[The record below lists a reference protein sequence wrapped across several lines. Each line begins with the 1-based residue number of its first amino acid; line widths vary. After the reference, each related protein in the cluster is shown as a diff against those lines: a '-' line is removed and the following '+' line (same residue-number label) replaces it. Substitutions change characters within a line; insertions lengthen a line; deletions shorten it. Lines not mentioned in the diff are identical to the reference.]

1 MGALK
6 TKRININNVVV
17 KRKLSWGLSN
27 KMTRNALRKN
37 IRVRMEPV
45 DNRAQ
50 EAREETV
57 NSDPWDQKRKIM
69 TQNIYTQHLLD
80 LRLFTGC

>member
-1 MGALK
+1 
-6 TKRININNVVV
+6 
-17 KRKLSWGLSN
+17 
-27 KMTRNALRKN
+27 
-37 IRVRMEPV
+37 MEPV

-57 NSDPWDQKRKIM
+57 NSDPWDRKRKIM

>member
-1 MGALK
+1 
-6 TKRININNVVV
+6 
-17 KRKLSWGLSN
+17 
-27 KMTRNALRKN
+27 
-37 IRVRMEPV
+37 MEPV